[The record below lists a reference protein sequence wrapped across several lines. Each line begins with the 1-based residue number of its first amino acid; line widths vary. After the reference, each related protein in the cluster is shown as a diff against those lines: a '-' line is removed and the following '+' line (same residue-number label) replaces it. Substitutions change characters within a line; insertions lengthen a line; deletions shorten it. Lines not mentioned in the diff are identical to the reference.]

1 LAEGAAA
8 GSLTDASFTL
18 ALPWNPVPLA
28 TITPSLSWS
37 TLLGDAGT
45 NIEDAGGDNDMAWGL
60 TAAVSF

>member
-1 LAEGAAA
+1 
-8 GSLTDASFTL
+8 
-18 ALPWNPVPLA
+18 VPLA